1 MYLVKG
7 VEAERELANI
17 LWSRGFAVI
26 RGPASGAGTRRRFQ
40 PDLVAMKNG
49 KIAVIEVKKTS
60 KLPVY
65 IRSEQI
71 LGLSEFSR
79 RANAKAFIAV
89 RLKGGKWLFYRL
101 AEVKTTKRGGFKVE
115 GKGLDLNGFIAEV
128 LELKRITDFM
138 T

>member
-1 MYLVKG
+1 M
-7 VEAERELANI
+7 EAERELANI
-17 LWSRGFAVI
+17 LWSKGFAVI

-40 PDLVAMKNG
+40 PDLVAMKSG
-49 KIAVIEVKKTS
+49 KIAVIEVKKTN

-101 AEVKTTKRGGFKVE
+101 TEVKTTKRGGFKVE
-115 GKGLDLNGFIAEV
+115 GKGLDLNSFIAEV

-138 T
+138 K